1 MNKIISVIGEILFLS
16 FLIVNIGAAQNLI
29 DSLPNV
35 NSLPILTKEALM
47 NAEYLLDYSINEKP
61 CPIKLH
67 NGYFEYPEEC
77 IGLENDGSWY
87 VQYGQEISC
96 ELNGDSLIDAV
107 VVLYEK
113 LGGTGYFPYLIPVLN
128 IGGVPKTY
136 EPFYLVDK
144 TDIIEL
150 YKRKSFLY
158 VKLLVPNI
166 NDGACCPS
174 KEATWKLKFQK
185 DHFIKIN

>member
-1 MNKIISVIGEILFLS
+1 MDKIISTIKIISLLS
-16 FLIVNIGAAQNLI
+16 FLLINIGIAQNQN
-29 DSLPNV
+29 DSLANL
-35 NSLPILTKEALM
+35 NSLPILTKESLM
-47 NAEYLLDYSINEKP
+47 NAEYFLNYSIDEEP

-67 NGYFEYPEEC
+67 NGYFEYPDKC

-96 ELNGDSLIDAV
+96 ELNGDGLIDAV

-128 IGGVPKTY
+128 IGGKPNTCK
-136 EPFYLVDK
+136 PFSLVDR
-144 TDIIEL
+144 TDILEL
-150 YKRKSFLY
+150 YKEKSFLY
-158 VKLLVPNI
+158 IKLLVQDI

-174 KEATWKLKFQK
+174 KEATWKLRFVK
-185 DHFIKIN
+185 DHFIKVN